1 MELGRHVPSLVL
13 IPAPSAAL
21 IMEES
26 PEASPLAGS
35 RASVEVF
42 TEEAVST
49 GAAVSTAV
57 EALTVA
63 EVTGNSVLFVE
74 NNLRNGEPNDA
85 HGESDNRDIFRTEAQ
100 LDGCASR
107 SCIPGGGRLSMESRA
122 EIGTK
127 NLFVTATSE

>member
-1 MELGRHVPSLVL
+1 MELRRHVLSLVL
-13 IPAPSAAL
+13 IPARLAAL

-35 RASVEVF
+35 RASVEVS

-49 GAAVSTAV
+49 GEAVSTAV
-57 EALTVA
+57 EVTLA

-74 NNLRNGEPNDA
+74 NNLRNGEPNHA
-85 HGESDNRDIFRTEAQ
+85 HGESDNRDIFWTEAQ
-100 LDGCASR
+100 LDGCASC

-127 NLFVTATSE
+127 NLFVTARSE

>member
-42 TEEAVST
+42 TEE
-49 GAAVSTAV
+49 AVSTAV

-127 NLFVTATSE
+127 NLFVTARSE